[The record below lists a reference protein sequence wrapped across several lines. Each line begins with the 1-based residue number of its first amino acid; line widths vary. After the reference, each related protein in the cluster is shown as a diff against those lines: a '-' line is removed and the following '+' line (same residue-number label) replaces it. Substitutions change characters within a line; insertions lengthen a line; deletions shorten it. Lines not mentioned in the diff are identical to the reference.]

1 MYAVFVIVII
11 VMVVMQIILKV
22 NMFCRTIENCMDEIK
37 TLGNEMPT
45 DHSARHPTT
54 IEALDSACV

>member
-37 TLGNEMPT
+37 TLGKEMPT
-45 DHSARHPTT
+45 MNATRQLSKH
-54 IEALDSACV
+54 

>member
-45 DHSARHPTT
+45 VRATRQLSKH
-54 IEALDSACV
+54 